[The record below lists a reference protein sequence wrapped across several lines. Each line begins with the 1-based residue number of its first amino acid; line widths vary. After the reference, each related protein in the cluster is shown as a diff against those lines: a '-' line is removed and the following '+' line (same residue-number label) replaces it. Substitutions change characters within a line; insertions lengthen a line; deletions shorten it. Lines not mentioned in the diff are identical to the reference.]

1 MLGLYQYV
9 HRDDNRVLRQQLLTQ
24 LQDYLGHLPK
34 RNTLIL
40 AGDFNTSLTTM
51 PGYVASATFQWK
63 GGRTQG
69 AQHSDTSDL
78 MQVLQQHGLVA
89 LNTWNGTHGP
99 TFVGPQHVSRID
111 FLLTRRQS
119 ADHAAKKVRQI
130 TDFPMLQAQGHVP
143 LLTSMPKSWV
153 PYKDRTLDFRF
164 TLRHR
169 LLTRMLR
176 QTDDP
181 LWRSWIDQS
190 TTRLTHLLQQD
201 AFWSATPETQLAKL
215 NETLK
220 KDCASMFAQAP
231 LLFAPQSG
239 PDPFQQHVECKWTH
253 WKLSRAQTISDLRS
267 CFLSWRHWASFL
279 KLDRE
284 QQRVARRRKRAKIE
298 HLMDQA
304 ATAAEARDPQQLFH
318 LVDKLAPKARG
329 RRIQLRTQDNQ
340 LASPSEQFSIL
351 SGYVQTKWKSHSG
364 TPPPPRDFPPPGV
377 PFSMEDF
384 VAELGKLPPTK
395 AVASPFAPAIAW
407 REHASTIGPVIYE
420 NLQKLWC
427 QAPPQIPRDWK
438 QGWLS
443 FLPKPGKPTDK
454 PDLLRPI
461 ALLNPVGKAALRLIT
476 REAMAYTLPNLV
488 QAPQFAFWPGRST
501 TDAIA
506 RVMDHNRSVN
516 GLLLAQS
523 NKILLQHSGQSR
535 LACSGG
541 IQVFLDLTQA
551 FDCVPRDRLTNAI
564 LALLPRADLANLLI
578 EWHHD
583 TSYHI
588 SHLNFEDELAT
599 TLGVR
604 QGCPSAPLLWTLFLH
619 HCMTEF
625 DPSWQWLRDHITL
638 FADDMQLN
646 QLVQD
651 ENDVFAFLTKL
662 GQLFDHLKA
671 CGLRLSAEK
680 SVALLSLTGD
690 AANKL
695 QAKIVERS
703 EQGVFLVVPTQTM
716 GKIRIRLCKQ
726 ASYLGVIAAYHQSST
741 LTMAHRLQAA
751 KKNYGRMKHL
761 FSRSSKLN
769 LQTRSKLWH
778 AVILPMMAYGIF
790 GVGMT
795 LPDFLKL
802 QTMWIEQLRTVAHNH
817 SHLTKLSHTDF
828 LATFGWQPP
837 ATVLLKALYQFRR
850 RLQWR
855 HETQPSHDVTHQL
868 NWTHLD
874 HLEYI
879 LMQAET
885 CSPTRTAV
893 RLELAT
899 HHCPLCGYNCVNDG
913 GVTLHLRLKHN
924 IHHFA
929 RRRPNY
935 LVDHSD
941 GLPTCAHCSKTF
953 TTWGRWKA
961 HVSRHIL
968 EVPQVPKTMAAS
980 SDAAPGPPDAA
991 ADLVRD
997 PLRFWL
1003 QQPAGRQLTPLIQA
1017 NDWDSVK
1024 QERDALS
1031 WVREHCV
1038 LCGLYTPNI
1047 RAMNYHLRTGHP
1059 DHLGDVFNKVNGFL
1073 RRIQTGHPCALCGR
1087 EIQNAKERRASRS
1100 VDHLCPIGQQL
1111 YIISYL
1117 LENQALDTP
1126 ALATTTSFRMTR
1138 DAVLG
1143 QPICAH
1149 CGLTVDT
1156 MPGLRNHINRRACK
1170 KFDPDASDTPI
1181 PPTAEIREALT
1192 RGTVPQILA
1201 SPMER
1206 TRWTLQCQCCGMSFT
1221 TQVNS
1226 YRHLTEEHLELLN
1239 QAWPQIQQLHAQLRL
1254 FGACLCN
1261 PGPARRLDNVHSCLP
1276 LIQMGMQ
1283 YVRLRQLDQIGL
1295 LLPCPFSESSVSRG
1309 IARDV
1314 DADILSLLHYHL
1326 PARDVTQFWTLPALL
1341 MALRERCLI
1350 CPIHDQRD
1358 GLAMHLRDKHCQA
1371 LTGLTAL
1378 TTQIFHVTRRTS
1390 HGNSAPDCPLCR
1402 LPDCSAQTCTVAHNI
1417 ATVITGVADG
1427 HGISG
1432 NAGIPG
1438 VLPPPD
1444 TSSPDSG
1451 ERGQGGRHCPT
1462 TETVTRP
1469 RQAATTSHTDGQ
1481 RQRKRKGQV
1490 AEEETSSSRR
1500 RLHEAFA
1507 EGSRPFDAE
1516 GGTAGAPTDGPDLHG
1531 DCNADGQRWSSAPPG
1546 GLGQSMEGPEG
1557 EGHRDNGTAPTSL
1570 EGPVQPAS
1578 NQSGACCELA
1588 GSRPDVSAGE
1598 NQSFDRAL
1606 QRLDTLRLVPKR
1618 SGTEGGQL
1626 QASHED
1632 ANDDLHHADAGGHG
1646 VGPRSGPSLPCD
1658 GQTGCR
1664 EPLGEKHGLLETP
1677 PVHETGRTMADAVPN
1692 SIHGSLVLGGG
1703 EMPLRDPPIW

>member
-1 MLGLYQYV
+1 M
-9 HRDDNRVLRQQLLTQ
+9 
-24 LQDYLGHLPK
+24 
-34 RNTLIL
+34 
-40 AGDFNTSLTTM
+40 
-51 PGYVASATFQWK
+51 
-63 GGRTQG
+63 
-69 AQHSDTSDL
+69 
-78 MQVLQQHGLVA
+78 
-89 LNTWNGTHGP
+89 
-99 TFVGPQHVSRID
+99 
-111 FLLTRRQS
+111 
-119 ADHAAKKVRQI
+119 
-130 TDFPMLQAQGHVP
+130 
-143 LLTSMPKSWV
+143 
-153 PYKDRTLDFRF
+153 
-164 TLRHR
+164 
-169 LLTRMLR
+169 
-176 QTDDP
+176 
-181 LWRSWIDQS
+181 
-190 TTRLTHLLQQD
+190 
-201 AFWSATPETQLAKL
+201 
-215 NETLK
+215 
-220 KDCASMFAQAP
+220 
-231 LLFAPQSG
+231 
-239 PDPFQQHVECKWTH
+239 
-253 WKLSRAQTISDLRS
+253 
-267 CFLSWRHWASFL
+267 
-279 KLDRE
+279 
-284 QQRVARRRKRAKIE
+284 
-298 HLMDQA
+298 
-304 ATAAEARDPQQLFH
+304 
-318 LVDKLAPKARG
+318 DKLAPKARG
-329 RRIQLRTQDNQ
+329 RRIQLRTRDNK

-351 SGYVQTKWKSHSG
+351 SGYVQAKWKSHSW

-377 PFSMEDF
+377 PFSMDDF

-407 REHASTIGPVIYE
+407 REHATTIGPVIYE
-420 NLQKLWC
+420 NLQWLWC
-427 QAPPQIPRDWK
+427 QSPPQIPRDWK
-438 QGWLS
+438 QGWLT
-443 FLPKPGKPTDK
+443 FLPKPGKPTDE

-506 RVMDHNRSVN
+506 RVMDHSRGVN

-523 NKILLQHSGQSR
+523 NKILLQHSGQQR

-551 FDCVPRDRLTNAI
+551 FDCVPRDRLNNAI
-564 LALLPRADLANLLI
+564 LALLPRADLASLLL

-599 TLGVR
+599 NLGVR

-625 DPSWQWLRDHITL
+625 DPSWQWLCDHLTL
-638 FADDMQLN
+638 FADDMQLS

-651 ENDVFAFLTKL
+651 ENDVLTFLTKL
-662 GQLFDHLKA
+662 GQFFDHLKA

-680 SVALLSLTGD
+680 SVALLSLTGE
-690 AANKL
+690 AASKL

-726 ASYLGVIAAYHQSST
+726 ANYLGVIVAYHQSST

-751 KKNYGRMKHL
+751 KRNYGRMKHL

-778 AVILPMMAYGIF
+778 AVILPMMTYGIF

-802 QTMWIEQLRTVAHNH
+802 QTMWIEQLRSVAHNH

-837 ATVLLKALYQFRR
+837 ATVLLKALHQFRQ

-855 HETQPSHDVTHQL
+855 QETQPSHDVTQQL

-874 HLEYI
+874 HIEYI

-885 CSPTRTAV
+885 SSPTRTAV

-899 HHCPLCGYNCVNDG
+899 HQCPLCGYNCVNDG

-924 IHHFA
+924 VHRFA
-929 RRRPNY
+929 RRRSNY
-935 LVDHSD
+935 LLDHSD
-941 GLPTCAHCSKTF
+941 GLPTCAHCGTTF
-953 TTWGRWKA
+953 STWGRWKA
-961 HVSRHIL
+961 HVSRHVL
-968 EVPQVPKTMAAS
+968 EVPQVPTSMAAS
-980 SDAAPGPPDAA
+980 SDAAPGPPDVV
-991 ADLVRD
+991 ADPVQG
-997 PLRFWL
+997 PLQFWL
-1003 QQPAGRQLTPLIQA
+1003 QKPVIQA
-1017 NDWDSVK
+1017 GDWDSLK

-1038 LCGLYTPNI
+1038 CGHYTPNI
-1047 RAMNYHLRTGHP
+1047 RAMNYHLRTAHP

-1111 YIISYL
+1111 YIISFL
-1117 LENQALDTP
+1117 LENQALGTP
-1126 ALATTTSFRMTR
+1126 TLATTTSFRMTR

-1143 QPICAH
+1143 EPICAH
-1149 CGLTVDT
+1149 CGLTFDT
-1156 MPGLRNHINRRACK
+1156 MPGLRNHINRGACK
-1170 KFDPDASDTPI
+1170 KFDPDATDTPI

-1239 QAWPQIQQLHAQLRL
+1239 QAWPHIQQLHAQLRL

-1261 PGPARRLDNVHSCLP
+1261 PGPARLLDNVHSCLP

-1283 YVRLRQLDQIGL
+1283 YVRLRQMDQIGL
-1295 LLPCPFSESSVSRG
+1295 LLPCPFSEGSVSRG
-1309 IARDV
+1309 IALDV
-1314 DADILSLLHYHL
+1314 EADILSLMHYHL

-1341 MALRERCLI
+1341 EALRERCLV
-1350 CPIHDQRD
+1350 CPVRDQRD

-1371 LTGLTAL
+1371 LSGLTAL
-1378 TTQIFHVTRRTS
+1378 TAQIYHVTRRSS
-1390 HGNSAPDCPLCR
+1390 HGNSAPACPLCR

-1417 ATVITGVADG
+1417 AVVITGVADG
-1427 HGISG
+1427 HGLSG
-1432 NAGIPG
+1432 NDGIPG
-1438 VLPPPD
+1438 DLPPPD
-1444 TSSPDSG
+1444 TGSPDTG
-1451 ERGQGGRHCPT
+1451 ERGQGGGHSSA
-1462 TETVTRP
+1462 TETVARSQDKQRP
-1469 RQAATTSHTDGQ
+1469 PATPMGTGKGKGKGKSQKQKPPLQDDESTKPLLKALAHLTLRVEQQVRQQMTQTCMVIAMQTGMP
-1481 RQRKRKGQV
+1481 G
-1490 AEEETSSSRR
+1490 
-1500 RLHEAFA
+1500 
-1507 EGSRPFDAE
+1507 RPS
-1516 GGTAGAPTDGPDLHG
+1516 T
-1531 DCNADGQRWSSAPPG
+1531 PPG
-1546 GLGQSMEGPEG
+1546 GLGESMEGPEG
-1557 EGHRDNGTAPTSL
+1557 EGHCDNGTAPTSL
-1570 EGPVQPAS
+1570 EGLVQPAS
-1578 NQSGACCELA
+1578 GQSGPCRELE
-1588 GSRPDVSAGE
+1588 GSRPDVSTGE

-1606 QRLDTLRLVPKR
+1606 QRLDTLCLVPKR

-1626 QASHED
+1626 QASYEN
-1632 ANDDLHHADAGGHG
+1632 ANDDLHRADAGGHG
-1646 VGPRSGPSLPCD
+1646 VGPRPGPGLSCY
-1658 GQTGCR
+1658 GTTGCR
-1664 EPLGEKHGLLETP
+1664 EPLREQHDLMETP
-1677 PVHETGRTMADAVPN
+1677 LCHQWSQRPSN
-1692 SIHGSLVLGGG
+1692 LVTQLQSA
-1703 EMPLRDPPIW
+1703 LQALD